1 MMGLPLLFFIDMR
14 KVLSMVVL
22 TLLLAGCRTKYVAV
36 PEYRYR
42 DSVQVRHERDS
53 VYLHDSV
60 YVSERMAGDTVY
72 LTRYRER
79 TLYRDRLH
87 TDTLRTAR
95 TDSICVPYPVERRV
109 EVTPPWSW
117 YVLLYAVA
125 VTVLAGF
132 LIRRRL

>member
-1 MMGLPLLFFIDMR
+1 MKRVLFLMI
-14 KVLSMVVL
+14 VLA
-22 TLLLAGCRTKYVAV
+22 LLLAGCRTKYVAV

-53 VYLHDSV
+53 VFLHDSV
-60 YVSERMAGDTVY
+60 YVSEMVTGDTVY

-109 EVTPPWSW
+109 EVTPQWAW
-117 YVLLYAVA
+117 YILLYAAAATILV
-125 VTVLAGF
+125 VFLAKRK
-132 LIRRRL
+132 L

>member
-1 MMGLPLLFFIDMR
+1 MI
-14 KVLSMVVL
+14 VL

-53 VYLHDSV
+53 VFLHDSV
-60 YVSERMAGDTVY
+60 YVSEMVTGDTVY

-109 EVTPPWSW
+109 EVTPQWAW
-117 YVLLYAVA
+117 YILLYAAAATILV
-125 VTVLAGF
+125 VFLAKRK
-132 LIRRRL
+132 L